1 MDIYQKTNITIDFDK
16 GMDITPIIVF
26 EGVELEDK
34 AESFNKVDHQIEE
47 VISFIEGWENS
58 GCDVFI

>member
-1 MDIYQKTNITIDFDK
+1 MDTYQKTNITIDFER
-16 GMDITPIIVF
+16 GMDITPIVVF
-26 EGVELEDK
+26 EGIEIEDK
-34 AESFNKVDHQIEE
+34 AETFNTSTHQIEE